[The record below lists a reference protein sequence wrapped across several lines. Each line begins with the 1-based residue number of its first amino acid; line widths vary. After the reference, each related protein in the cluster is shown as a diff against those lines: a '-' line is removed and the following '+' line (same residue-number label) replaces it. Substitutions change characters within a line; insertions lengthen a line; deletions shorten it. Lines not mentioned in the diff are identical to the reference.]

1 MFRARESWF
10 RALNRFKTRSFSGKP
25 TATGSSSTNNGNGSE
40 KAESSLTK
48 YDETYRQL
56 DNLDFTA
63 AAKILFTH
71 PPKKRKFGIDF
82 HLVQLFFALMPSFG
96 ITFYQ
101 LKQKSSLKKKKKNHY
116 GKSSFVFVM
125 LDRHK
130 LPLRELEQKKK
141 KEEEEEKAKELE
153 LKATQE
159 KEAESVPELLEV
171 KTRLEKLEETLKEIV
186 IESKKQSSTG
196 VVKEQQNGNEKKH
209 LAAETSSRDSRS
221 ESNESKE
228 KDRLSGQKSAQGQ
241 KDSNQR
247 GGISQD
253 DKR

>member
-82 HLVQLFFALMPSFG
+82 HLVQLFFALMPSFAV
-96 ITFYQ
+96 YLVAQ
-101 LKQKSSLKKKKKNHY
+101 YARYEMRK
-116 GKSSFVFVM
+116 M
-125 LDRHK
+125 EE
-130 LPLRELEQKKK
+130 ELEQKKK